1 MKDIADR
8 ILNALS
14 EASSKGLVI
23 DELSANLDTDVE
35 TIITALEKLISE
47 KQILEKTDANEARY
61 FLKTAL
67 EGEAEQGRLGDL
79 NGCPCFPA
87 DRVGQVVLV
96 KRKWDHCDITSNII
110 SYKHLHRSTSRW

>member
-23 DELSANLDTDVE
+23 DELSANLGTDVE

-47 KQILEKTDANEARY
+47 KQILEKTDANEAKY
-61 FLKTAL
+61 FIKLAL
-67 EGEAEQGRLGDL
+67 EGGDEQGTLGDL
-79 NGCPCFPA
+79 NGCPCFHCLKISRCGVRQPDSPVACREMEDWIIIA
-87 DRVGQVVLV
+87 D
-96 KRKWDHCDITSNII
+96 TS
-110 SYKHLHRSTSRW
+110 